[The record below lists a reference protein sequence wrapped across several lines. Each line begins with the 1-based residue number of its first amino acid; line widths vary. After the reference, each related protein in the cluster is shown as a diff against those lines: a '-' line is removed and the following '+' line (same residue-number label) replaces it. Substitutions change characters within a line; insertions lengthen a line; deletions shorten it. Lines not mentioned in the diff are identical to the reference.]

1 MTHSQFYCYTKIRIL
16 AWYPSA
22 GVAHRRSMFNCR
34 KFCTKQLLASSKLPN
49 SLRVNDSVQ
58 QISTKSEDESK
69 TLYQMQLFEYLKK
82 KYWSK
87 QTPVHKFYVES
98 QQTIVRC
105 NWTVYKKAFH
115 ISSLGTQNQFNL
127 NRSLNLS
134 QLRSEIGYFVE
145 LLEETSNRTSA
156 SHSQVWVSGK
166 HLLKYNMQKD

>member
-1 MTHSQFYCYTKIRIL
+1 MDDGFRMHESL
-16 AWYPSA
+16 
-22 GVAHRRSMFNCR
+22 
-34 KFCTKQLLASSKLPN
+34 KLPD

-115 ISSLGTQNQFNL
+115 ISSLGTQN
-127 NRSLNLS
+127 
-134 QLRSEIGYFVE
+134 
-145 LLEETSNRTSA
+145 
-156 SHSQVWVSGK
+156 
-166 HLLKYNMQKD
+166 